1 MRVVSSLDD
10 LLQLPRDS
18 RVNGFRA
25 RELLQLEIPAL
36 TRHALTGAQDALNNL
51 QERGGALAAAVAMLF
66 AMTAGIANVFYR
78 NSMQFTLR
86 AIGEILA
93 VIAISFCIGAG
104 AKLAALAFTRWQ
116 FAYRCR
122 AQHRML
128 SMLLHGTAASN

>member
-18 RVNGFRA
+18 RVNGLRA

-36 TRHALTGAQDALNNL
+36 TRHALTGAQDALNSL

-66 AMTAGIANVFYR
+66 VMTAGVASVFYR
-78 NSMQFTLR
+78 HSMRFTPR
-86 AIGEILA
+86 AIGELIA

-104 AKLAALAFTRWQ
+104 AKFAALAFTRWQ

-128 SMLLHGTAASN
+128 SMLLREPTAN

>member
-1 MRVVSSLDD
+1 MRVVNSLDD

-36 TRHALTGAQDALNNL
+36 TRHALIGAQDALNSL
-51 QERGGALAAAVAMLF
+51 QERGGAMAAAAVMLL
-66 AMTAGIANVFYR
+66 AMTFGVISVFQR
-78 NSMQFTLR
+78 NPSMFSWR
-86 AIGEILA
+86 AIGELI
-93 VIAISFCIGAG
+93 VVVGISFCIGTVARLG
-104 AKLAALAFTRWQ
+104 ALAFTRLQ

-128 SMLLHGTAASN
+128 SMLLREPTAQ

>member
-36 TRHALTGAQDALNNL
+36 TRHALTGAQDALNSL
-51 QERGGALAAAVAMLF
+51 QERGGALAAAIAMLLV
-66 AMTAGIANVFYR
+66 MTAGIASVFYR
-78 NSMQFTLR
+78 HSMQFTLR
-86 AIGEILA
+86 AIVELVA
-93 VIAISFCIGAG
+93 VVAVSFCIGAA

-128 SMLLHGTAASN
+128 SMLLHDPSTN

>member
-1 MRVVSSLDD
+1 MRVVNSLED

-36 TRHALTGAQDALNNL
+36 TRHALIGAQDALNSL
-51 QERGGALAAAVAMLF
+51 QERGGALAAAGVMLLT
-66 AMTAGIANVFYR
+66 MTFGVINVFYR
-78 NSMQFTLR
+78 NASMFSWR
-86 AIGEILA
+86 AIGELVIVLA
-93 VIAISFCIGAG
+93 VSFGIGAF
-104 AKLAALAFTRWQ
+104 ARLAALAFTRWQ

-128 SMLLHGTAASN
+128 SMLLHEPTPQ

>member
-1 MRVVSSLDD
+1 MRVVNSLDD
-10 LLQLPRDS
+10 LLQLPRDA

-36 TRHALTGAQDALNNL
+36 TRHALIGAQDALNSL
-51 QERGGALAAAVAMLF
+51 QERGGALAAAGVMLLTMTFGVIKVF
-66 AMTAGIANVFYR
+66 AR
-78 NSMQFTLR
+78 NPSMFTWR
-86 AIGEILA
+86 AIGELIVVL
-93 VIAISFCIGAG
+93 AISFCIGTV

-128 SMLLHGTAASN
+128 SMLLHEPTAQ

>member
-36 TRHALTGAQDALNNL
+36 TRHALTGAQDALNSL
-51 QERGGALAAAVAMLF
+51 QERGGALAAAVAMLMV
-66 AMTAGIANVFYR
+66 MTAGVVDVFYR

-86 AIGEILA
+86 AIVELVA
-93 VIAISFCIGAG
+93 VIAISFGVGAFS
-104 AKLAALAFTRWQ
+104 KLVALAFTRWQ

-128 SMLLHGTAASN
+128 SMLLRNPTAN